1 MPIQYHDS
9 EQVCS
14 VEINRS
20 LYSTFTQNIYSDNI
34 QFLFLVFTYLIILI
48 NYACLLH
55 PLLLLFFFFFFSL
68 YIYYFEK
75 KHVLQKSSYSIG
87 GLYLVSCGATVTRL
101 PLHTNTDSSTASP
114 IQNIA
119 VSGSQMSVGNKLQ
132 SLCDLASFEHFKR
145 LHLSK
150 HSSNENILPSTTPST
165 PK

>member
-1 MPIQYHDS
+1 MH
-9 EQVCS
+9 V
-14 VEINRS
+14 
-20 LYSTFTQNIYSDNI
+20 YSTHCCCCSSSSS
-34 QFLFLVFTYLIILI
+34 FLYTFIILK
-48 NYACLLH
+48 
-55 PLLLLFFFFFFSL
+55 
-68 YIYYFEK
+68 K
-75 KHVLQKSSYSIG
+75 KHVLQKSSYSTG